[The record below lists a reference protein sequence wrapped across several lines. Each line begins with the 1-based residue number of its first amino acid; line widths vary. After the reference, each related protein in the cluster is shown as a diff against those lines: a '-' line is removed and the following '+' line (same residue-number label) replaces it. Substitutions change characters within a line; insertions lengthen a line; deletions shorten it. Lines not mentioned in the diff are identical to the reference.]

1 LKCCNPLS
9 QHIFSAQ
16 ELLCTLYAL
25 QNGLNVAYTNL
36 IVILFLLLHF
46 GFEEQHKTVMWEPVA
61 KTVFVTSM
69 KFYFDPIQV
78 CNLQDIC
85 KIL

>member
-1 LKCCNPLS
+1 MD
-9 QHIFSAQ
+9 
-16 ELLCTLYAL
+16 TVYAF
-25 QNGLNVAYTNL
+25 QNGHNGSNTNL

-61 KTVFVTSM
+61 KTVFVASM